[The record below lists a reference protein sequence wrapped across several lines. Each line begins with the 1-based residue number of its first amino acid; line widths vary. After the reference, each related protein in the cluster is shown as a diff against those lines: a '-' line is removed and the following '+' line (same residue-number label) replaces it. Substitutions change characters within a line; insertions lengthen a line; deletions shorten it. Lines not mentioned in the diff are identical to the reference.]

1 MNDIKHLAGVCIA
14 FVLCAFVC
22 VASAWHVGEGK
33 FIQAEG
39 AVVPSVNPPEEKWDR
54 TFSGADR
61 AYGNS
66 VQQTSE
72 YILLASTRFYSAGY
86 YNDA

>member
-14 FVLCAFVC
+14 FVLCAFVG

-39 AVVPSVNPPEEKWDR
+39 AVVPSVNPPKEKWDR
-54 TFSGADR
+54 TFGGSDR
-61 AYGNS
+61 DWATQSSRHRIAN
-66 VQQTSE
+66 TSHWLHKVLRCW
-72 YILLASTRFYSAGY
+72 LL
-86 YNDA
+86 

>member
-33 FIQAEG
+33 FIQAG
-39 AVVPSVNPPEEKWDR
+39 GWRQWCP
-54 TFSGADR
+54 
-61 AYGNS
+61 
-66 VQQTSE
+66 Q
-72 YILLASTRFYSAGY
+72 
-86 YNDA
+86 